1 MYLQNAENNLLMDI
15 NVLLG
20 LDVTIMQHPQVSIDR
35 LLDFSPERSTAAAA
49 AADDDD
55 DDDDDAVINR

>member
-20 LDVTIMQHPQVSIDR
+20 LDATIMQHPQATR
-35 LLDFSPERSTAAAA
+35 LNPERSTAAA

-55 DDDDDAVINR
+55 DDAVINR